1 MLENSRF
8 RATSGV
14 AYDEDLHRLDSMQGI
29 DVHLSWPVQSDWVKY
44 GQDGVFPLDRAIL
57 NFKERIFG
65 GGGEWK
71 IGEELNKETPR
82 EWWW

>member
-8 RATSGV
+8 R
-14 AYDEDLHRLDSMQGI
+14 GI

-44 GQDGVFPLDRAIL
+44 GRDGVFPLERAIL

-65 GGGEWK
+65 GNGEWK

-82 EWWW
+82 EWWWNSDREEFNVTHEEL